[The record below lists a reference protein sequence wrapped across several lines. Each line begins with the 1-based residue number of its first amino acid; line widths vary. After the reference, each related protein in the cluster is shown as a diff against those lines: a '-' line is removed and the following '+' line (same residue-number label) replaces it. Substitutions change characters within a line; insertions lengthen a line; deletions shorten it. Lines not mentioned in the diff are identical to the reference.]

1 MADGQSDIMM
11 TDNLVLLLKSHQ
23 TTEQKKAGKKGATWD
38 GVRNYQA
45 ANNLNKMN
53 VGLEVISGFEVD
65 ILDELG
71 ISEDMRI
78 QKPGKISDYD
88 ERDILVA
95 KALKVVKE
103 RRKEETAAFRKMA
116 QEMKD
121 NNKKVDI
128 KKVN

>member
-1 MADGQSDIMM
+1 
-11 TDNLVLLLKSHQ
+11 
-23 TTEQKKAGKKGATWD
+23 
-38 GVRNYQA
+38 
-45 ANNLNKMN
+45 
-53 VGLEVISGFEVD
+53 
-65 ILDELG
+65 
-71 ISEDMRI
+71 MRI